1 MKKKEIIMGELIGKQ
16 TEVIKS
22 TSKELI
28 GKKGKIID
36 ETLKTLIIEDEN
48 KQIKTIPKKG
58 TTFKI
63 EKEEIKGKEIMYR
76 PEERIKKNW
85 RKFK

>member
-1 MKKKEIIMGELIGKQ
+1 MGELIGKQ
-16 TEVIKS
+16 ARIIKS
-22 TSKELI
+22 TSKEMI

-36 ETLKTLIIEDEN
+36 ETLKTIIIQDDK
-48 KQIKTIPKKG
+48 KQVKTIPKKG

-63 EKEEIKGKEIMYR
+63 EEKEVNGNEIMHR